1 MRPKKQLWSW
11 RRRSRRIPVRS
22 PNLSDSLSHAM
33 FWEPKNT
40 SSIFSSFATARTVKE
55 PASRAHRQGLFIMT
69 QISSSPMVH
78 ILTCR
83 CLTTKSSRQQPC
95 SLCRPYS
102 SDLMWLMMMMM
113 MMMEMMMMMMM
124 IMMLM
129 MTMIWFWM
137 MILND
142 DDEWW
147 WWWWRRWW
155 WWWLIWCIHAFLRIR
170 IYDRICLACQVPMAQ
185 PHCFCRQGDTS
196 RSALCQWPLPPIQRG
211 LTQWKQPL
219 IGRLNSFKEL
229 RFILVNSILKRGLQN
244 GSGH

>member
-1 MRPKKQLWSW
+1 MPCSE
-11 RRRSRRIPVRS
+11 
-22 PNLSDSLSHAM
+22 
-33 FWEPKNT
+33 EPKNT

-113 MMMEMMMMMMM
+113 MMEMDDDDDDDDYDADDDDDLILNDDFEWWWWWMMMMMMTT
-124 IMMLM
+124 MMM
-129 MTMIWFWM
+129 M
-137 MILND
+137 MINLMHPRIFKNQD
-142 DDEWW
+142 LRSDLPCMPSPNGPTAFVSVGKAILPEVHCANGHCL
-147 WWWWRRWW
+147 RSNGV
-155 WWWLIWCIHAFLRIR
+155 WLSGSNLWL
-170 IYDRICLACQVPMAQ
+170 
-185 PHCFCRQGDTS
+185 GDY
-196 RSALCQWPLPPIQRG
+196 
-211 LTQWKQPL
+211 
-219 IGRLNSFKEL
+219 NSFKEL